1 MSEVVETTKKIPETS
16 ASFFEYVFNFDDDSK
31 CGMMNMVQYSVLAL
45 VPVVLLL
52 KGIKN
57 FVPEDDESKGSL
69 EILAECI
76 GQIAFIVLAI
86 WFTDKM
92 VRFVPTY
99 SKCNYSAFNSTN
111 FLLPFIILLTTMQ
124 TKFGAKLNILADR
137 VVDLWHGKQPGEV
150 GAQQNNG
157 NVRVTQ
163 PISGAGQHQPSQ
175 ADHLDQSQL
184 LPGNPQL
191 TAMPNIAPQSQTQPA
206 NPPQQVAPQQ
216 SPDFN
221 EMYQEPMAANAAIGS
236 MFGGSS
242 W

>member
-1 MSEVVETTKKIPETS
+1 MSDVVESAKKIPETS

-31 CGMMNMVQYSVLAL
+31 CGMSNMVQYSVIAL
-45 VPVVLLL
+45 IPVVLLL

-57 FVPEDDESKGSL
+57 FVPDDDDSKGSL

-76 GQIAFIVLAI
+76 GQIAFIVLTI
-86 WFTDKM
+86 WFIDKII
-92 VRFVPTY
+92 RYVPTY
-99 SKCNYSAFNSTN
+99 SKCAYASFNSTS
-111 FLLPFIILLTTMQ
+111 FILPFIILLTTMQ

-137 VVDLWHGKQPGEV
+137 VVDLWHGKQPGDA
-150 GAQQNNG
+150 GAQQQNK

-163 PISGAGQHQPSQ
+163 PLSGAGQHQPSQ
-175 ADHLDQSQL
+175 ADHLDTAQL

-191 TAMPNIAPQSQTQPA
+191 TAMPNIAPQQQQQPQGGG
-206 NPPQQVAPQQ
+206 QQQA
-216 SPDFN
+216 PDFN
-221 EMYQEPMAANAAIGS
+221 AMYQEPMAANAALGGG

>member
-1 MSEVVETTKKIPETS
+1 MSDVVESAKKIPETS

-31 CGMMNMVQYSVLAL
+31 CGMINMVQYSVLAL

-52 KGIKN
+52 KSIKN
-57 FVPEDDESKGSL
+57 FVPEDDETKGSL

-86 WFTDKM
+86 WFIDKI
-92 VRFVPTY
+92 VRYVPTY
-99 SKCNYSAFNSTN
+99 SKCTYTTFNSTN

-124 TKFGAKLNILADR
+124 TKFGAKLNILGDR
-137 VVDLWHGKQPGEV
+137 VVDLWHGKQPGDA
-150 GAQQNNG
+150 GAQQNS

-163 PISGAGQHQPSQ
+163 PLSGAGQHQPSQ
-175 ADHLDQSQL
+175 ADHLDRSQL
-184 LPGNPQL
+184 LPGNSQL
-191 TAMPNIAPQSQTQPA
+191 TAMPNIAPQQQQA
-206 NPPQQVAPQQ
+206 AAPQQGATQQ

-221 EMYQEPMAANAAIGS
+221 AMYQEPMAANAALGGG

>member
-1 MSEVVETTKKIPETS
+1 MSDVIESAKNIPGS
-16 ASFFEYVFNFDDDSK
+16 SISFFEHVFNFDEDSK
-31 CGMMNMVQYSVLAL
+31 CGMLNMLQYSILAL
-45 VPVVLLL
+45 IPVVLLL
-52 KGIKN
+52 KGVKH

-76 GQIAFIVLAI
+76 GQIAAIVLAI
-86 WFTDKM
+86 WFVDKM
-92 VRFVPTY
+92 IRYAPTY
-99 SKCNYSAFNSTN
+99 SKCEYASFNATN

-137 VVDLWHGKQPGEV
+137 VFDLWHGKETGDV
-150 GAQQNNG
+150 QQQK
-157 NVRVTQ
+157 NVRVKQ
-163 PISGAGQHQPSQ
+163 PISGSGQHQPSQ
-175 ADHLDQSQL
+175 ADHLDASRL

-191 TAMPNIAPQSQTQPA
+191 TAMPNIAPQQQQQ
-206 NPPQQVAPQQ
+206 QQVAPQQ

-221 EMYQEPMAANAAIGS
+221 AMYQEPMAANDALGGG